1 MIGEMGVS
9 QSGGNKPHWI
19 TESLRR
25 RLPEYRH
32 IRALVWFDDNDRRG
46 DFRVDSSAGALAAFR
61 LALGG
66 PQFASDRRVLLST
79 PGHLKGGGVRR
90 QPRRGSRR

>member
-1 MIGEMGVS
+1 MIAEMGVS

-25 RLPEYRH
+25 KLPAYRH
-32 IRALVWFDDNDRRG
+32 IRALVWFDDDDRRG
-46 DFRVDSSAGALAAFR
+46 DFRVDSSAGSLAAFR

-66 PQFASDRRVLLST
+66 SLFASDRRLLLST
-79 PGHLKGGGVRR
+79 PSHLKGRGLHR
-90 QPRRGSRR
+90 QPRRGR